1 MTFAILG
8 SDPADGKL
16 GIAIATYSLAVGA
29 TCPQIQAGTGVA
41 TSQASTN
48 PAVGEQLLELL
59 KSGRNPAYAFE
70 QAIANDTYP
79 EFRQIAL
86 LTADGQVLVH
96 SGTHTKPF
104 SGHITGENC
113 IAVGNFLAD
122 VGVLEQ
128 MVQAFEDLPD
138 SAPFT
143 TRLIA
148 ALEAGKSAGGQREPE
163 SGESLTER
171 SACLMVAAP
180 GESFP
185 IDIRVDFSEDAI
197 SALRQALAAYDPMH
211 QYYLARAENPEN
223 LPLQYDFVKRLNPT

>member
-59 KSGRNPAYAFE
+59 KSGRNPSYAFE
-70 QAIANDTYP
+70 QAIANDSYP

-148 ALEAGKSAGGQREPE
+148 APWALSAGP
-163 SGESLTER
+163 
-171 SACLMVAAP
+171 
-180 GESFP
+180 
-185 IDIRVDFSEDAI
+185 
-197 SALRQALAAYDPMH
+197 
-211 QYYLARAENPEN
+211 
-223 LPLQYDFVKRLNPT
+223 